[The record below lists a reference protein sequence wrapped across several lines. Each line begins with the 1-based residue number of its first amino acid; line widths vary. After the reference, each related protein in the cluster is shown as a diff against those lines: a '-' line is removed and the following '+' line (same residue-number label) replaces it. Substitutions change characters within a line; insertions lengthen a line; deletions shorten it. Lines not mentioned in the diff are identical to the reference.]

1 MPQPD
6 PNSATPLPEPY
17 AEQSRALRVRYPH
30 DPSQLR
36 QPATSAQAAYDEAV
50 QRQGHFAERLLTL
63 GTRLNCPAFPRPG
76 GVKSRARL
84 EEKTRLFGF
93 PPLDILAGKIVF
105 TALADIYASAEQV
118 SDTFTVVGFRD
129 RFLEPRSSGYR
140 DMQFIVDLGHHLAEV
155 KLALAAFDELD
166 SYEHRLYEMRRTL
179 EVLPQL
185 SAVQTVVLETLD
197 DASTLMFSRVWNSLV
212 TEGQVEE

>member
-1 MPQPD
+1 M
-6 PNSATPLPEPY
+6 
-17 AEQSRALRVRYPH
+17 
-30 DPSQLR
+30 
-36 QPATSAQAAYDEAV
+36 
-50 QRQGHFAERLLTL
+50 
-63 GTRLNCPAFPRPG
+63 
-76 GVKSRARL
+76 
-84 EEKTRLFGF
+84 
-93 PPLDILAGKIVF
+93 
-105 TALADIYASAEQV
+105 
-118 SDTFTVVGFRD
+118 
-129 RFLEPRSSGYR
+129 
-140 DMQFIVDLGHHLAEV
+140 AEV